1 MKANIIDGA
10 GYANAYADKLKARVD
25 KLHEIGIKPR
35 LAVILAGDDPASD
48 LYVRLKAKRA
58 TELGIET
65 DVYKFGKSV
74 PAKELTDQLDKLS
87 NDQNV
92 HGILVQLPLPDHIDA
107 QMILP
112 HVDPKKD
119 VDGLN
124 SCNVGALF
132 CARDCF
138 IPCTPK
144 GILKLIE
151 STGVKIEGKN
161 AVVVGRSTM
170 VGKPAAILLL
180 QNNATVTICHSKT
193 QDLKAVT
200 KTADI
205 LVIAV
210 GVSSLITADMIKPG
224 AVVIDVGMTKVNGKW
239 HGDVDFE
246 GASEIASFITPVP
259 GGVGPMTIIML
270 MENTIEAAEQ
280 LRHG

>member
-1 MKANIIDGA
+1 MKANIIDGK
-10 GYANAYADKLKARVD
+10 GFANAYADKLKARVD

-58 TELGIET
+58 TELGIEA
-65 DVYKFGKSV
+65 DVYKYDNSV
-74 PAKELTDQLDKLS
+74 SAQALIDRIDELSADE
-87 NDQNV
+87 NV
-92 HGILVQLPLPDHIDA
+92 HGILVQLPLPDHIDT
-107 QMILP
+107 QEVLP
-112 HVDPKKD
+112 HVEPDKD

-124 SCNVGALF
+124 SCNVGALL
-132 CARDCF
+132 CGRDCF
-138 IPCTPK
+138 VPCTPK

-151 STGVKIEGKN
+151 STGVAIEGKN
-161 AVVVGRSTM
+161 AVVVGRSNM
-170 VGKPAAILLL
+170 VGKPAGILLL
-180 QNNATVTICHSKT
+180 HKNATVTICHSKT
-193 QDLKAVT
+193 RDLKAIT

-210 GVSSLITADMIKPG
+210 GIKSLITADMIKPG
-224 AVVIDVGMTKVNGKW
+224 AVVIDVGMTKVDGKW

-246 GASEIASFITPVP
+246 GASTIASYITPVP

-280 LRHG
+280 HNHG